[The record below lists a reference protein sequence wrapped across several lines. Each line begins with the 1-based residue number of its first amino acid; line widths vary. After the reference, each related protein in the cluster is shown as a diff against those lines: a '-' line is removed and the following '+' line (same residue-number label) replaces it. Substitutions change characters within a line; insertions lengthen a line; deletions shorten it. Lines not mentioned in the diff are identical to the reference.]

1 MREKL
6 TAAFMALLYCATV
19 AWRIHVHVTPPE
31 LMWWAWFC
39 VHEFLL
45 GCTVWLLTTYRRR
58 K

>member
-6 TAAFMALLYCATV
+6 TAVFMALLYLGTV
-19 AWRIHVHVTPPE
+19 VWRIHIHVAPPQF
-31 LMWWAWFC
+31 MWWAWFV

-45 GCTVWLLTTYRRR
+45 GCTVWLLTYRSH